1 MQNIISDIKNDNEHK
16 VENKDDEYI
25 ITTKVNYSNN
35 KELVNQKIYV
45 DKDMK
50 IYKIEVMDNN
60 GLIKLK
66 MDINSIDYNYDFD
79 NNYFKLENNVTTS
92 GEISDIEPVNNISD
106 IIYPMYIPKN
116 TYLSTQ
122 DRVAKED
129 GERIILTFNG
139 DHPFMLIQ
147 ETIGSNMNNEIIPV
161 YGDPFQLATTVGVLD
176 ETSLTWINNGIEYYL
191 VSNTLEQSE
200 LIDVAN
206 SLTVAAIEK

>member
-1 MQNIISDIKNDNEHK
+1 
-16 VENKDDEYI
+16 
-25 ITTKVNYSNN
+25 
-35 KELVNQKIYV
+35 
-45 DKDMK
+45 MK